1 MSQSV
6 LGQPVTHP
14 WQQRSLAH
22 MLQARVAATPELP
35 AYREFAGKD
44 QPWTQLSWAQA
55 GAAVMQF
62 RAALQQ
68 SALQHGDRIGIWLPN
83 SVNAMCADQAAL
95 QMGVISVPVH
105 TTDNPAS
112 IAYIFDNAEI
122 SLLVL
127 SSLNQWERLRATD
140 YAMSS
145 LQTVVVADGLPAPQ
159 VSPGQPRVLA
169 LADWLQEGTAMTSQP
184 APPLPEPGDVAA
196 IVYTSGTTGKPKG
209 VMLTHANV
217 MADVSDF
224 AERVHPRQDDRFLS
238 FLPLSH
244 TFERTVGYYL
254 AIASGACT
262 AYARSAAL
270 LMQDMQTE
278 KPTILVCVPRIYERV
293 HAKMLEKILAGPEE
307 ERQAFEAAVEWG
319 WANFCA
325 RQDITDL
332 HKHDAALIGTPAPA
346 AHAQLSQQ
354 IAQIFGGCVRMA
366 ITGGAAIP
374 QSTARTFLALDVP
387 LLQGYGMTETTPVIS
402 VVTLD
407 SNDPA
412 TVGEPLPSVEVRIG
426 EQHELQVRGAIVMKG
441 YWKRP
446 EETAAAFTEDG
457 WLRTGDQAEL
467 VKGRIRLMGR
477 LKEIIVTSTGE
488 KISPADLELS
498 LLADPL
504 IDQIM
509 VLGDHRPYVSAIAV
523 LNEENWALFARENG
537 WDAGN
542 PETLRQPVV
551 VQTVLKRLQALSVDF
566 PSYAQPRALL
576 LTLEP
581 WSVENQLLTPTMK
594 VKRAPIL
601 VRYADEIESIYGN
614 RRVG

>member
-1 MSQSV
+1 
-6 LGQPVTHP
+6 
-14 WQQRSLAH
+14 
-22 MLQARVAATPELP
+22 MLNARAAATPELP
-35 AYREFAGKD
+35 AYRESTGKD
-44 QPWTQLSWAQA
+44 LPWAQLNWA
-55 GAAVMQF
+55 EAAAAVQRF
-62 RAALQQ
+62 RQALQK
-68 SALQHGDRIGIWLPN
+68 SGVAHGDRIGIWLPN
-83 SVNAMCADQAAL
+83 SINAMCADQAAL
-95 QMGVISVPVH
+95 QMGAIAVPVH

-127 SSLNQWERLRATD
+127 GSLSQWERLRAAGYPLAT
-140 YAMSS
+140 
-145 LQTVVVADGLPAPQ
+145 LQTVVVAEGLQDA
-159 VSPGQPRVLA
+159 QPRVLA
-169 LADWLQEGTAMTSQP
+169 LADWLQRGDVLAAQP
-184 APPLPEPGDVAA
+184 APPLPQPEDVAA

-217 MADVSDF
+217 MADVSAF
-224 AERVHPRQDDRFLS
+224 AQRVQPRSDDRFLS

-262 AYARSAAL
+262 SYARSAAL

-293 HAKMLEKILAGPEE
+293 HAKMLERVLAGSAA
-307 ERQAFEAAVEWG
+307 ERQAFEDAVEWG

-332 HKHDAALIGTPAPA
+332 HKHDAALIGKPAPA
-346 AHAQLSQQ
+346 SHAMLSEQ
-354 IAQIFGGCVRMA
+354 ISQTFGGCVRMA
-366 ITGGAAIP
+366 ITGGAGMP
-374 QSTARTFLALDVP
+374 QSTAKALLALDVP

-412 TVGEPLPSVEVRIG
+412 TVGAPLSCVEVRIG
-426 EQHELQVRGAIVMKG
+426 DQHELQVRGAIVMKG

-446 EETAAAFTEDG
+446 QESAEIFTEDG
-457 WLRTGDQAEL
+457 WLRTGDQAEM

-488 KISPADLELS
+488 KVSPADLEQS

-504 IDQIM
+504 IEQIM
-509 VLGDHRPYVSAIAV
+509 VLGDHRPYISAIAV
-523 LNEENWALFARENG
+523 LNAENWPLFAAENG
-537 WDAGN
+537 WDASD
-542 PETLRQPVV
+542 PATLRQSVV
-551 VQTVLKRLQALSVDF
+551 VQVVLKRLQALSVDF

-594 VKRAPIL
+594 VKRKPIL
-601 VRYADEIESIYGN
+601 ERYALEIDSMYGN
-614 RRVG
+614 RRQD